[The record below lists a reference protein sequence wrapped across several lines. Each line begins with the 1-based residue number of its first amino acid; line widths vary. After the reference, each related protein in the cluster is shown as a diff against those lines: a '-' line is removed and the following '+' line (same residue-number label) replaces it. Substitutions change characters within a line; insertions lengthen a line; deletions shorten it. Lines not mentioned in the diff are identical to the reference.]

1 MTVEVFVRQHERS
14 EKVTDISEWFFG
26 GEKELVGFTRATT
39 AARQM
44 CEDKI
49 RHTTQPCA
57 KRRSYRTVSR
67 RDCACHIL
75 KALRSVTD
83 VSDCVKTI
91 TRTIVFARRNFSRY
105 SASN

>member
-1 MTVEVFVRQHERS
+1 MTVEVFERQHERS

-26 GEKELVGFTRATT
+26 GEKELVGFTVFTRATT

-83 VSDCVKTI
+83 VSDCVKTMA
-91 TRTIVFARRNFSRY
+91 RKIVLRAET
-105 SASN
+105 